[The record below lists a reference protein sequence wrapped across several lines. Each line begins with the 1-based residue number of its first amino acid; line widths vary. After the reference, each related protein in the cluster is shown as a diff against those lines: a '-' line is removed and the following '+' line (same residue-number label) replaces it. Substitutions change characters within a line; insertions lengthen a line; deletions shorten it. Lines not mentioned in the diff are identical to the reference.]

1 MVVDFIRSQKNKDS
15 LTLAIRQEDQLSYLT
30 QSKIQESSL
39 SVEYLSSWAS
49 RQYETNDYILNYVKS
64 IFKTENFLK
73 FFQYYRNPSPSSKLI
88 QNKIKPNLKRVFH
101 SEDGYERY
109 SVEGVENDE
118 FLNDLHVKAF
128 NEMIFD
134 ALLFRHNSI
143 LVTDLKDTNK
153 PFRSLIN
160 LKDVVSIDYDEREDR
175 IEKIA
180 FKAEVNETPG
190 FFYIDDKQYAFVNLD
205 YELVG
210 TPIPHDL
217 GHCPAH
223 FIVKE
228 QFSDDPIVKRFIF
241 SNIREEMEEYVFL
254 KTLQKMTEPNGV
266 FPITVMLDAE
276 VEGKEDKSSPSGEPN
291 TDNAM
296 GSQKAGKSSQVQQGK
311 PGKGILQA
319 GSIITVPQIRKD
331 DGSLDMEAVKNFVSF
346 LYLPV
351 EVLKFIDQRIK
362 DIHNS
367 IISTILGDLVVST
380 EYAKNKEQI
389 AKSVSV
395 LEDNLRIV
403 SNAISRIRTLSDID
417 FLGLM
422 YGIKKVKVVN
432 IFCGSDFFLED
443 EQTLFDLFKTAPNP
457 VERRYTLI
465 RLNQNRYKNNHEQMH
480 RQEILYNL
488 MPFCSDADFLLAKD
502 SIDRATFMLQ
512 TRFPYW
518 ISAFESEY
526 GDILTFFDNLSE
538 VSNAQKY
545 TVINKLITNL
555 IKSDESYNTQ
565 VVQRTE
571 APVQ

>member
-1 MVVDFIRSQKNKDS
+1 M
-15 LTLAIRQEDQLSYLT
+15 
-30 QSKIQESSL
+30 
-39 SVEYLSSWAS
+39 
-49 RQYETNDYILNYVKS
+49 LNYVKS

-101 SEDGYERY
+101 SEDGYEKY

-118 FLNDLHVKAF
+118 FLNELHVKAF

-143 LVTDLKDTNK
+143 LITDLKGTNK

-160 LKDVVSIDYDEREDR
+160 LKDVMSIDYDEREDR
-175 IEKIA
+175 IERIA
-180 FKAEVNETPG
+180 FKAIVNEIPG
-190 FFYIDDKQYAFVNLD
+190 FIYIDNIQYVFVNLD
-205 YELVG
+205 YEVIG

-217 GHCPAH
+217 RHCPAH

-228 QFSDDPIVKRFIF
+228 QFSDDAIVKRFIF

-254 KTLQKMTEPNGV
+254 KTLQKMTEPNGL
-266 FPITVMLDAE
+266 FPITVMLD
-276 VEGKEDKSSPSGEPN
+276 VEIEGQEQDKSGSSGEPN
-291 TDNAM
+291 IEDAM
-296 GSQKAGKSSQVQQGK
+296 SSQRAGKSSQVQGGK
-311 PGKGILQA
+311 PGTGILQA
-319 GSIITVPQIRKD
+319 ASVIRVPQIRKD

-351 EVLKFIDQRIK
+351 EVMKFIDGRIK

-367 IISTILGDLVVST
+367 IISTILGDLVVSI

-389 AKSVSV
+389 AKSISV
-395 LEDNLRIV
+395 LEDNLRII

-422 YGIKKVKVVN
+422 YGIDRVKVVN

-443 EQTLFDLFKTAPNP
+443 EQTLFELFKIAPNP

-488 MPFCSDADFLLAKD
+488 MPFCSDADFVLAKD
-502 SIDRATFMLQ
+502 SIDLATFMLQ

-526 GDILTFFDNLSE
+526 GDVLTFFDNLGE

-555 IKSDESYNTQ
+555 IKSDESYNAQ
-565 VVQRTE
+565 AVQRTE
-571 APVQ
+571 TPVQ

>member
-30 QSKIQESSL
+30 QSKIQEPSL
-39 SVEYLSSWAS
+39 SLEYLNTWAS
-49 RQYETNDYILNYVKS
+49 RQYETNDYMLNYVKS

-101 SEDGYERY
+101 SEDGFEKY
-109 SVEGVENDE
+109 SVEGVEKDE
-118 FLNDLHVKAF
+118 FINELHVKSF
-128 NEMIFD
+128 NDMIFD
-134 ALLFRHNSI
+134 ALLFRYNSI
-143 LVTDLKDTNK
+143 LVTDLKSTNK
-153 PFRSLIN
+153 PFRRLIN
-160 LKDVVSIDYDEREDR
+160 LKEVVSIDYDGESDIIER
-175 IEKIA
+175 IA
-180 FKAEVNETPG
+180 FKAEINETPG
-190 FFYIDDKQYAFVNLD
+190 FMYIDDKRYVFVNLD
-205 YELVG
+205 YNIVSE
-210 TPIPHDL
+210 IPHDL

-228 QFSDDPIVKRFIF
+228 QFSDDEIVKRFIL

-254 KTLQKMTEPNGV
+254 KTLQKMSEPNGV

-276 VEGKEDKSSPSGEPN
+276 IEGKSGDKVAPSGEPN

-296 GSQKAGKSSQVQQGK
+296 SAQKAGKTSQVQGGK
-311 PGKGILQA
+311 PGTGILQA
-319 GSIITVPQIRKD
+319 GSVLKVPQIRTD
-331 DGSLDMEAVKNFVSF
+331 NGSVDMEAVKNFVSF

-351 EVLKFIDQRIK
+351 DVMKFIDQRIK

-395 LEDNLRIV
+395 LEDNLRTI
-403 SNAISRIRTLSDID
+403 SNAASRIRTLGDID

-422 YGIKKVKVVN
+422 YGIERVKVVN
-432 IFCGSDFFLED
+432 IFYGSDFFLED
-443 EQTLFDLFKTAPNP
+443 ETKLFELFKIAPNP
-457 VERRYTLI
+457 IERRYTLI

-480 RQEILYNL
+480 RNEILYNL
-488 MPFCSDADFLLAKD
+488 MPFCAD
-502 SIDRATFMLQ
+502 IDFEKAIDKIDPATFQ
-512 TRFPYW
+512 FQVRFPYW
-518 ISAFESEY
+518 ISAFEAEY
-526 GDILTFFDNLSE
+526 GDILTFFENQGE
-538 VSNAQKY
+538 ANNAQRY
-545 TVINKLITNL
+545 LLINKLITNL
-555 IKSDESYNTQ
+555 IKQDEGYKAQ

-571 APVQ
+571 TPVQ